1 MQKENLLSLLYFDST
16 FFPEE
21 PCLLGEDVWGGPEGV
36 RAGDPGGAGQLKPGG
51 DPGGAGQLK
60 LGGGPGG
67 SRQLKPL
74 GDPGHP
80 RDSGDPG
87 GAGQLKPPAFFP
99 HPILPP

>member
-1 MQKENLLSLLYFDST
+1 MFFQNSKHLYTDNLLSLLSFDST

-51 DPGGAGQLK
+51 DPGGA
-60 LGGGPGG
+60 
-67 SRQLKPL
+67 RQLKPL

>member
-1 MQKENLLSLLYFDST
+1 MFFQNSKHLQKENLLSLLYFDST

-51 DPGGAGQLK
+51 DPGGA
-60 LGGGPGG
+60 
-67 SRQLKPL
+67 R
-74 GDPGHP
+74 
-80 RDSGDPG
+80 
-87 GAGQLKPPAFFP
+87 QLKPPAFFP